1 MFKQF
6 FLSELRYNLR
16 QPMVYLF
23 FTIVFLLVF
32 AANSTDN
39 VQIGGAIGNVNRNA
53 PHVITV
59 FTSVMCIFG
68 LLFAVAF
75 FNNAALRD
83 HKYNFQDILF
93 ATPLNKFGY
102 FFGRFTAALL
112 LSTIPLLGVFFGIAL
127 GSFVAPLAGWIEPDR
142 FGPLELSTFL
152 SNYFI
157 FVLPN
162 MLFAGSIIYL
172 LAQRFRSTIVSFVGA
187 LIIIIAY
194 SVSGNYLSDLDNETL
209 GALVD
214 TFGNRTYGI
223 VSKYYTPLEK
233 NTLNPS
239 FSRPLLRL
247 KTQTQLIEA
256 KLLVTLLMSLR
267 GTPYVYQGDEIGMT
281 NVSHPSID
289 LYDDI
294 ETRNAWKAAEAK
306 GKDMAAFLKAVHWQ
320 SRDNARTPIQWDA
333 TAQAGFTS
341 GKPWIPVN
349 ENYPQINVAAAEKD
363 TDSILHYYRKMI
375 AYRKTNLCLVYGH
388 FEDLLP
394 QHPHLYVYKR
404 WDENNTYLVV
414 HNFRDS
420 KTNWEQKE
428 VGYLLETGNYTSHSS
443 QHLSPWESRIYRLV

>member
-1 MFKQF
+1 MNRQVLSKYDVVTVGEGPGVNLNHGPRYVSAKEKELNMVFHFDHLTIDFGPKGKYDPIPVDFIRFKEIFRQWDEALAEDGWNSI
-6 FLSELRYNLR
+6 FLGNHDFSR
-16 QPMVYLF
+16 
-23 FTIVFLLVF
+23 IV
-32 AANSTDN
+32 S
-39 VQIGGAIGNVNRNA
+39 
-53 PHVITV
+53 
-59 FTSVMCIFG
+59 
-68 LLFAVAF
+68 
-75 FNNAALRD
+75 
-83 HKYNFQDILF
+83 
-93 ATPLNKFGY
+93 
-102 FFGRFTAALL
+102 
-112 LSTIPLLGVFFGIAL
+112 
-127 GSFVAPLAGWIEPDR
+127 R
-142 FGPLELSTFL
+142 FG
-152 SNYFI
+152 N
-157 FVLPN
+157 
-162 MLFAGSIIYL
+162 
-172 LAQRFRSTIVSFVGA
+172 
-187 LIIIIAY
+187 
-194 SVSGNYLSDLDNETL
+194 
-209 GALVD
+209 D
-214 TFGNRTYGI
+214 TQYHKE
-223 VSKYYTPLEK
+223 S
-233 NTLNPS
+233 
-239 FSRPLLRL
+239 
-247 KTQTQLIEA
+247 A

-294 ETRNAWKAAEAK
+294 ETRNAWKASEAK

-428 VGYLLETGNYTSHSS
+428 VGYLLETGNYTSHSF